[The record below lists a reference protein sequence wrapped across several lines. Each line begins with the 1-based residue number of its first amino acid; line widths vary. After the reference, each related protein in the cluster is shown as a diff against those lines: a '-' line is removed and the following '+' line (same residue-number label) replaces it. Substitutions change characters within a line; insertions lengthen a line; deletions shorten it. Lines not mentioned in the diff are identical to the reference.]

1 MLSLLL
7 TLALAQEPEPEP
19 ELPPT
24 DEGADDGANTGASTG
39 TDGPTASGSD
49 GQPSLEGG
57 VPDDLPIIAGPTIV
71 AESYVEAPYPEAEK
85 AEGIEATVVLS
96 IELSAEGEIEMVEV
110 SDSSGPAFEDALMD
124 VLFEWQWTPAMT
136 EAGPVPVTFP
146 FTYTFEIGEEEEA
159 EEELPPV
166 NFTGVVLEMATAEP
180 IGRAT
185 VAVEGTELVAETDE
199 EGRFELRGVP
209 DGKQVV
215 KLLHTGH
222 VTDDRTLTF
231 VAGEL
236 TEAKLWMRADAYRG
250 NEVVIAYE
258 REKDEVTR
266 RTITIEEIRRV
277 PGTFGDP
284 VRVIQTL
291 PGAARTPFGTG
302 LLVIRGA
309 NPEDSGVYV
318 DGIRIPIVYHLTGT
332 TSVIAPDLIDS
343 VDYLPGGYGVQ
354 YGRTMGGTIDVKT
367 KRDFEENGKLS
378 FGADILDSQVFY
390 EGKLGKNKQH
400 GIAVGARRSY
410 IDVFIPIFTS
420 GTGFTIKPRY
430 QDYQLKWVPELGGD
444 QKFSLFFYGFDDIL
458 QVATPDDQA
467 QGSDQDTQGD
477 LGIRYNSHRLVGNY
491 RKDFSESLAF
501 DLTPSVGLD
510 TSNSSLGTEFGI
522 DNGTTLFNI
531 RSQVEWQATD
541 AVEVVPGVD
550 LYGGFW
556 WFDFR
561 SAVSFEA
568 AQDPL
573 AEREPVGFDGR
584 GSFWSPDPFVKVNI
598 RPLDDREKW
607 LVTPGVRLQNTGLRT
622 GGEITGTDEPNPWQ
636 WSAAVDPRILTRFQV
651 TPDRFALKAATGLY
665 HQPPQPQEAIGVGTT
680 STVGY
685 ERSWATSTGFEHRL
699 NQALHYDV
707 DFFYRSMDRQ
717 IVFDESW
724 TGFGSNPFVN
734 EGLGRAYGMEIIA
747 RHDPVNRFFGWVS
760 YTLSRATRND
770 YPSSCRG
777 DENRLLGTGDC
788 WTSFDFDQTHIFS
801 AQAGYDLPRDF
812 GVSAQVQYVTG
823 NPTSPFNAGVY
834 DADADIYQ
842 GFAIGPENSDR
853 LPPFFQTSLR
863 FDKLWTFKRW
873 QLETYIDLLNAVRG
887 VNPEFTIYNYDYSEY
902 AYVRGLPFIPNIG
915 IEAKFFP

>member
-1 MLSLLL
+1 MSSLLL
-7 TLALAQEPEPEP
+7 LLSLSLAQQPDEPSPAEGEEPAEAP
-19 ELPPT
+19 
-24 DEGADDGANTGASTG
+24 
-39 TDGPTASGSD
+39 
-49 GQPSLEGG
+49 
-57 VPDDLPIIAGPTIV
+57 VPDDLPIIGGPSLV
-71 AESYVEAPYPEAEK
+71 QSSYVEAAWPDTADPEVTRAE
-85 AEGIEATVVLS
+85 VVLQ
-96 IELSAEGEIEMVEV
+96 IELSDTGEIDRVEV
-110 SDSSGPAFEDALMD
+110 SRSDGAAFEDALMD
-124 VLFEWQWTPAMT
+124 VLFEWQWEPATT
-136 EAGPVPVTFP
+136 EAGPVPVAFP
-146 FTYTFEIGEEEEA
+146 FTYTFERLPAEQAQAEPEA
-159 EEELPPV
+159 PV
-166 NFTGVVLEMATAEP
+166 NFTGVVLEMATRKPLQGVVVA
-180 IGRAT
+180 IAGAALSAT
-185 VAVEGTELVAETDE
+185 TDD
-199 EGRFELRGVP
+199 EGRFELRGVEA
-209 DGKQVV
+209 GEQLVR
-215 KLLHTGH
+215 LLHPGH
-222 VTDDRTLTF
+222 VTDERPLTF
-231 VAGEL
+231 VDGEL
-236 TEAKLWMRADAYRG
+236 TEAKLWMRAEAYRD

-367 KRDFEENGKLS
+367 KNEFAEDGKLS

-390 EGKLGKNKQH
+390 EGKVGKNKKH

-410 IDVFIPIFTS
+410 VDLFIPVFTAD
-420 GTGFTIKPRY
+420 TGFNLKPRY
-430 QDYQLKWVPELGGD
+430 HDYQLKWVPELPGE
-444 QKFSLFFYGFDDIL
+444 QQASVFFYGFDDVL
-458 QVATPDDQA
+458 EVSTPEDQA
-467 QGSDQDTQGD
+467 QGSDADTQGD
-477 LGIRYNSHRLVGNY
+477 LGVKYNSHRLVGRY
-491 RKDFSESLAF
+491 RSQLSDTLAF

-510 TSNSSLGTEFGI
+510 TSDASLGTEFGLT
-522 DNGTTLFNI
+522 NGVTLINV
-531 RSQVEWQATD
+531 RSQLEWQATP
-541 AVEVVPGVD
+541 AVNVVPGVD

-561 SAVSFEA
+561 SAVRFDTID
-568 AQDPL
+568 DPL

-584 GSFWSPDPFVKVNI
+584 GSFWSPDAFLKLEL
-598 RPLDDREKW
+598 RPLDDRSRW
-607 LVTPGVRLQNTGLRT
+607 LITPGVRLQNTGLKT
-622 GGEITGTDEPNPWQ
+622 GGEIAGQEPQPWD
-636 WSAAVDPRILTRFQV
+636 WSAAVDPRVLTRYQV
-651 TPDRFALKAATGLY
+651 VPDRFALKGATGLY
-665 HQPPQPQEAIGVGTT
+665 HQPPQPQEAVGVGTAA
-680 STVGY
+680 SVDY
-685 ERSWATSTGFEHRL
+685 ERSWSSSVGYEHRL
-699 NQALHYDV
+699 SDAIHYDI
-707 DFFYRSMDRQ
+707 DLFYRSMDRQ

-724 TGFGSNPFVN
+724 AGFGTNPFVN

-760 YTLSRATRND
+760 YTLSRAVRND
-770 YPSSCRG
+770 YPSQCSG
-777 DENRLLGTGDC
+777 EENRLLGTGDC

-834 DADADIYQ
+834 DADADFYN
-842 GFAIGPENSDR
+842 GFAVGPPNSER

-863 FDKLWTFKRW
+863 FDKLFTFKTW
-873 QLETYIDLLNAVRG
+873 QLQAYVDLLNAVRG

-915 IEAKFFP
+915 FEAKFFP

>member
-1 MLSLLL
+1 MTPLLLLLSLG
-7 TLALAQEPEPEP
+7 LAQETPPAEEAEAPDGVEGEAPAEPP
-19 ELPPT
+19 I
-24 DEGADDGANTGASTG
+24 
-39 TDGPTASGSD
+39 
-49 GQPSLEGG
+49 
-57 VPDDLPIIAGPTIV
+57 PDDLPILSGPSLV
-71 AESYVEAPYPEAEK
+71 PDSYVEAAYPEAAK
-85 AEGIEATVVLS
+85 AEGREATVVLS
-96 IELSAEGEIEMVEV
+96 IELSAEGEIDMVQV
-110 SDSSGPAFEDALMD
+110 TSSDGAEFEDALMD
-124 VLFEWQWTPAMT
+124 VLFDWAWEPAMT

-146 FTYTFEIGEEEEA
+146 FTYSFELGEEPEP
-159 EEELPPV
+159 ELPV
-166 NFTGVVLEMATAEP
+166 NFTGLVVEMATRTP
-180 IGRAT
+180 IANAT
-185 VAVEGTELVAETDE
+185 VAVEGTELAATTDA

-209 DGKQVV
+209 KGEQVV
-215 KLLHTGH
+215 RLLHTGH
-222 VTDDRTLTF
+222 VTDERTVDF
-231 VAGEL
+231 VEGEL
-236 TEAKLWMRADAYRG
+236 TEAKLWMRADAYRS

-332 TSVIAPDLIDS
+332 TSVLAPDLIES

-367 KRDFEENGKLS
+367 KSDFAENGRLS

-390 EGKLGKNKQH
+390 EGKLGKNKKH

-410 IDVFIPIFTS
+410 IDVFIPIFTAD
-420 GTGFTIKPRY
+420 TGFTLKPRY
-430 QDYQLKWVPELGGD
+430 HDYQLKWVPELPGE
-444 QKFSLFFYGFDDIL
+444 QEASLFFYGFDDVL
-458 QVATPDDQA
+458 QVSTPDEQA

-477 LGIRYNSHRLVGNY
+477 LGVQYNSHRLVGRY
-491 RKDFSESLAF
+491 RNQLSERLAF
-501 DLTPSVGLD
+501 DFTPSVGLD
-510 TSNSSLGTEFGI
+510 TSDASLGTEFGLT
-522 DNGTTLFNI
+522 NGVTLFNV
-531 RSQVEWQATD
+531 RGQLEWQATD
-541 AVEVVPGVD
+541 AVEVVPGFD
-550 LYGGFW
+550 LYGGLW

-561 SAVSFEA
+561 SAVNFEA
-568 AQDPL
+568 IDDPL

-584 GSFWSPDPFVKVNI
+584 GSFWSPDAFVKVNL
-598 RPLDDREKW
+598 RPLTDRSRW
-607 LVTPGVRLQNTGLRT
+607 LITPGVRLQTTVLKT
-622 GGEITGTDEPNPWQ
+622 GGEVAGEAPQPWD
-636 WSAAVDPRILTRFQV
+636 SSGAVDPRVLTRYQIV
-651 TPDRFALKAATGLY
+651 PDRFAVKGATGLY
-665 HQPPQPQEAIGVGTT
+665 HQPPQPQEAVGVGTT
-680 STVGY
+680 ASVGY
-685 ERSWATSTGFEHRL
+685 ERSWASSVGYEHRL
-699 NQALHYDV
+699 SNAVHYDIDV
-707 DFFYRSMDRQ
+707 FYRSMDRQ

-734 EGLGRAYGMEIIA
+734 EGLGRAYGVEVIA

-760 YTLSRATRND
+760 YTLSRAVRND
-770 YPSSCRG
+770 YPSTCDA

-788 WTSFDFDQTHIFS
+788 WTQFDFDQTHIFS
-801 AQAGYDLPRDF
+801 AQGGYDLPHDF

-834 DADADIYQ
+834 DADSDFYN
-842 GFAIGPENSDR
+842 GFAVGPPNSER

-863 FDKLWTFKRW
+863 FDKLFTFKTW
-873 QLETYIDLLNAVRG
+873 QFEAYVDLLNAVRG

-915 IEAKFFP
+915 IEARFFP

>member
-1 MLSLLL
+1 MWSVLLSV
-7 TLALAQEPEPEP
+7 ALAQAEPEPEP
-19 ELPPT
+19 APEPASPSEPT
-24 DEGADDGANTGASTG
+24 PAPASAPE
-39 TDGPTASGSD
+39 DPAAGPSGE
-49 GQPSLEGG
+49 EGG
-57 VPDDLPIIAGPTIV
+57 VEEPPAPEDLPIISGPSIV
-71 AESYVEAPYPEAEK
+71 PESYVEAAYPDAEREA
-85 AEGIEATVVLS
+85 GVEATVVLS
-96 IELSAEGEIEMVEV
+96 IELSAEGEIDMVEV
-110 SDSSGPAFEDALMD
+110 TESSGPAFEDALMD
-124 VLFEWQWTPAMT
+124 VLFEWQWSAAQT

-146 FTYTFEIGEEEEA
+146 FTYTFELGDEEVE

-166 NFTGVVLEMATAEP
+166 NFTGVVLEMATADP
-180 IGRAT
+180 IPRAT
-185 VAVEGTELVAETDE
+185 IAIEGTELAVETDQD
-199 EGRFELRGVP
+199 GRFELRGVP
-209 DGKQVV
+209 PGDQTVR
-215 KLLHTGH
+215 LLHTGH
-222 VTDDRTLTF
+222 VTDDRKLTF
-231 VAGEL
+231 VEGEL

-266 RTITIEEIRRV
+266 RTITIEEIRRI

-367 KRDFEENGKLS
+367 KRDFEEDGKLT

-390 EGKLGKNKQH
+390 EGKLGKNKKH

-410 IDVFIPIFTS
+410 IDVFIPLFTS
-420 GTGFTIKPRY
+420 GTDFTIKPRY
-430 QDYQLKWVPELGGD
+430 QDYQLKWVPELAAD
-444 QKFSLFFYGFDDIL
+444 EQLSLFFYGFDDIL
-458 QVATPDDQA
+458 RVATPDDVA

-477 LGIRYNSHRLVGNY
+477 LGIRYNSHRLVGRY
-491 RKDFSESLAF
+491 RKEFSEQVAF

-510 TSNSSLGTEFGI
+510 TSDSSLGTDFGLS
-522 DNGTTLFNI
+522 NGTTLFNV
-531 RSQVEWQATD
+531 RSQLEWQATD
-541 AVEVVPGVD
+541 AVEVIPGVD

-561 SAVSFEA
+561 SATTFEA

-584 GSFWSPDPFVKVNI
+584 GSFWSPDPFLKVNL
-598 RPLDDREKW
+598 RPLADRERW
-607 LVTPGVRLQNTGLRT
+607 LVTPGIRLQNTGLRT
-622 GGEITGTDEPNPWQ
+622 AGEITGTGEATPWQ
-636 WSAAVDPRILTRFQV
+636 WSAAVDPRILSRFQI
-651 TPDRFALKAATGLY
+651 TPDRFAIKGATGLY
-665 HQPPQPQEAIGVGTT
+665 HQPPQPQEAIGVGTS

-685 ERSWATSTGFEHRL
+685 ERSWSTSAGFEHRL

-707 DFFYRSMDRQ
+707 DLFYRSMDRQ
-717 IVFDESW
+717 IVFDEQW

-734 EGLGRAYGMEIIA
+734 EGLGRAYGLEIIA
-747 RHDPVNRFFGWVS
+747 RHDPVNRLFGWVS
-760 YTLSRATRND
+760 YTLSRAVRND
-770 YPSSCRG
+770 YPSSCTG
-777 DENRLLGTGDC
+777 EENRLLGTGDC
-788 WTSFDFDQTHIFS
+788 WTQFDFDQTHILS

-812 GVSAQVQYVTG
+812 GVSAQIQYVTG

-834 DADADIYQ
+834 DADADFYN
-842 GFAIGPENSDR
+842 GFAVGPENSER

-863 FDKLWTFKRW
+863 FDKLWTFRRW
-873 QLETYIDLLNAVRG
+873 QLETYVDLLNAVRG
-887 VNPEFTIYNYDYSEY
+887 VNPEFTIYNYDYSEF